1 MIQYGND
8 VITELKFVGF
18 SPRIERRDSQW
29 VDIELIPTLW
39 PGTPVPPGIQELT
52 VYVVTTIGGQIAQIV
67 PYDEG
72 TDCEF
77 QFTMSEKEQI
87 SAYILSEEIQERIRN
102 LPSPT

>member
-8 VITELKFVGF
+8 DITELKFVGF
-18 SPRIERRDSQW
+18 TARMERRDSQW
-29 VDIELIPTLW
+29 VDIELIPQLW
-39 PGTPVPPGIQELT
+39 PGTPVPAGILDLSI
-52 VYVVTTIGGQIAQIV
+52 YVVTTLGGQIAQMV

-77 QFTMSEKEQI
+77 QFTVSEKEQI
-87 SAYILSEEIQERIRN
+87 TAYIMSDDIQVRIRN